1 MKKHEGKV
9 VVITGGNSG
18 IGLATA
24 QRFVAE
30 GAYVYITGRNQRGLD
45 EAIRKIGQNVTGVQA
60 DVLHLADLDLLYAT
74 VKQQHGR
81 IDVLFANAGL
91 GEVAPLGAITEAH
104 FDATFGVNVKGMLFT
119 VQKALPLLQDGSSI
133 ILDASANSVTGTPGL
148 SVYSATKAAIR
159 AFARSW
165 ILDLQPR
172 HIRVNVV
179 SPGPVNTPGLNEFV
193 QDNEEVKANIAA
205 TVPLKRLGT
214 PDDIAKAV
222 SFLASDESSYING
235 IELFV
240 DGGQTQI

>member
-1 MKKHEGKV
+1 
-9 VVITGGNSG
+9 
-18 IGLATA
+18 LP
-24 QRFVAE
+24 
-30 GAYVYITGRNQRGLD
+30 
-45 EAIRKIGQNVTGVQA
+45 
-60 DVLHLADLDLLYAT
+60 
-74 VKQQHGR
+74 
-81 IDVLFANAGL
+81 
-91 GEVAPLGAITEAH
+91 PLGAITEAH
-104 FDATFGVNVKGMLFT
+104 FDTTFGVNVKGTLFT

-193 QDNEEVKANIAA
+193 QDNEEIKANIAA